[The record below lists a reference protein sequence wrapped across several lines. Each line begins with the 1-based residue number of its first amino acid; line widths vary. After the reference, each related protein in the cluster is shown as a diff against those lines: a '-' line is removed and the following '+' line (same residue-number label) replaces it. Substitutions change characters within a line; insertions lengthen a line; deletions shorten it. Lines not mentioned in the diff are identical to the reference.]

1 MFYDRLTENVD
12 YEGLATYYSNML
24 KRYGYGCAQREL
36 LDLACGSG
44 NLSLP
49 LKNKGYNVTGCDL
62 SPDMLTAAARK
73 ESDIRWLCND
83 MTQLSFNKEFDC
95 VVCALDSLN
104 HLESREEI
112 FETFKGIF
120 AALKPGG
127 VFAADMN
134 TIYKHTRVL
143 ENNAF
148 TFDYEGMYCGWQ
160 NELDE
165 KDPLYRVD
173 MYLDFFREN
182 KDGSYTRF
190 SDSLSEIAISA
201 DDTVKMLEECGFEVC
216 EISEYPTGVKL
227 SEAPAA
233 EKYIF
238 AARKKRR
245 KEKKLR
251 GV

>member
-1 MFYDRLTENVD
+1 M
-12 YEGLATYYSNML
+12 
-24 KRYGYGCAQREL
+24 
-36 LDLACGSG
+36 
-44 NLSLP
+44 
-49 LKNKGYNVTGCDL
+49 
-62 SPDMLTAAARK
+62 
-73 ESDIRWLCND
+73 
-83 MTQLSFNKEFDC
+83 
-95 VVCALDSLN
+95 DSLN

-148 TFDYEGMYCGWQ
+148 TFDYEGLYCGWQ

-173 MYLDFFREN
+173 MYLDFFCEN

-238 AARKKRR
+238 AARKKA
-245 KEKKLR
+245 
-251 GV
+251 

>member
-1 MFYDRLTENVD
+1 MSYEDFSLFYDRLTENVD

-24 KRYGYGCAQREL
+24 KRYGYRCAQSEL

-73 ESDIRWLCND
+73 EPDIRWLCND

-148 TFDYEGMYCGWQ
+148 TFDYEGLYCGWQ

-165 KDPLYRVD
+165 KDPLYRGD
-173 MYLDFFREN
+173 MYLDFFCEN

-201 DDTVKMLEECGFEVC
+201 EDTVKMLEECGFEVC

-238 AARKKRR
+238 AARKKA
-245 KEKKLR
+245 
-251 GV
+251 